1 MKEIFRVLGLVGVA
15 LLFIGAGIA
24 LFVYWSAPHWA
35 RLVALVSG
43 PLLGGFA
50 VNLLRGKAREMF
62 WLSERKTR

>member
-1 MKEIFRVLGLVGVA
+1 MKEFFRVLGLVGVV
-15 LLFIGAGIA
+15 LLFFGAGIA

-35 RLVALVSG
+35 RFMVLVGS
-43 PLLGGFA
+43 PMLGGLV

>member
-1 MKEIFRVLGLVGVA
+1 MKAIFRVLGLIGVF
-15 LLFIGAGIA
+15 LLFFGAGIA

-35 RLVALVSG
+35 RFMVLVGSPIPGVIV
-43 PLLGGFA
+43 